1 VCFGL
6 GGRREHTLQGNTILQ
21 ARVLTLEGSASTLGI
36 DNTFGEVRPSLG
48 RRRGPKISTLK
59 DDVIATLGPSLP
71 GSSRESG
78 PSRRLGW
85 SHRGLGQLSSKD
97 VSPTRGLG
105 WSIPASVPLTDDP
118 AKLRPSKF
126 SF

>member
-6 GGRREHTLQGNTILQ
+6 DGRREHTLQDNPILQ
-21 ARVLTLEGSASTLGI
+21 ARILTAEGSNSTLGI
-36 DNTFGEVRPSLG
+36 DDTFGEVRPSLG

-59 DDVIATLGPSLP
+59 DDVIAMSGPSLP

-78 PSRRLGW
+78 PSRRLDR

-105 WSIPASVPLTDDP
+105 
-118 AKLRPSKF
+118 
-126 SF
+126 

>member
-6 GGRREHTLQGNTILQ
+6 GGRREHTLQGNPILQ
-21 ARVLTLEGSASTLGI
+21 ARVLTLEGSGSTLGI

-48 RRRGPKISTLK
+48 RRRSPKISTLK

-85 SHRGLGQLSSKD
+85 SHRGLGKLSSKD
-97 VSPTRGLG
+97 VSPTQGLG

-118 AKLRPSKF
+118 A
-126 SF
+126 